1 MCSEVGCTI
10 HTDGK
15 QCSYTQTSTQVLSY
29 WEKIRCSSC
38 WFCGPSVVIFHA
50 QSSILNV
57 PTWHSYFLFMASCD
71 PLDHPNPGF
80 MKGWDSIPQMNCTLA
95 YLPCSLLKGK
105 QEHSFLKNNS
115 LSRSLHWINFVFI
128 QAELFIWHIN
138 SLKWLIWK
146 CSVHINIQSICM
158 CVWWTLIYYGHIENV
173 AWVVDNKLF
182 CWNIVFWTTLPLKG
196 VSVLS

>member
-1 MCSEVGCTI
+1 MANSAASHRAAHRSWATARRSDVLPADFVALLLSSSMHRAAFWTFPLGTPTYSSWPVVTLWTI
-10 HTDGK
+10 L
-15 QCSYTQTSTQVLSY
+15 TQGF
-29 WEKIRCSSC
+29 WKIGTVFHRCA
-38 WFCGPSVVIFHA
+38 V
-50 QSSILNV
+50 
-57 PTWHSYFLFMASCD
+57 
-71 PLDHPNPGF
+71 
-80 MKGWDSIPQMNCTLA
+80 A

-115 LSRSLHWINFVFI
+115 LSQSLCWINFVFI
-128 QAELFIWHIN
+128 QAKLFIWHIN
-138 SLKWLIWK
+138 SLEWLIWK